1 MKAIF
6 KRQDLFLDR
15 TYKDYTAE
23 NISPLDIFKPHFE
36 WKKEK
41 HSSLP
46 PFQNSRHI
54 ADELDITQRRAE

>member
-23 NISPLDIFKPHFE
+23 NISLLDIFKPHFE
-36 WKKEK
+36 WEK
-41 HSSLP
+41 GGTLLTTTIP
-46 PFQNSRHI
+46 KLQ
-54 ADELDITQRRAE
+54 TYG